1 MLKVM
6 AKPQIIAIVGPTASG
21 KTALGVTLAQ
31 KFKGEVVS
39 ADSRA
44 IYKDLGI
51 GTAKPT
57 PEEQRGVPHHLI
69 DFVPLNQPYS
79 LADYHRDAT
88 KAINDILARGHLPIL
103 VGGTGL
109 YVNAVV
115 YNYQLPPAPA
125 SSAVRAKLEALTTDE
140 LFKMLEKA
148 DPEAAGVIDRHNPRR
163 LVRALE
169 VFLTTGRSI
178 YSQQKTREPQYDSL
192 IIGLEPEKNILK
204 ERITKRV
211 ENMLEAGLENEVKN
225 LVAKYGWD
233 NVLSNTIK
241 YQEWRPYFEHKI
253 TYPQLVAGLIKADL
267 QYAKR
272 QMTWFKKL
280 KGVHWLTTPQEAE
293 VLVKN
298 FLSPNYYQ

>member
-1 MLKVM
+1 MTKLPK
-6 AKPQIIAIVGPTASG
+6 IIAVVGPTASG

-31 KFKGEVVS
+31 KFKGEVIS

-44 IYKDLGI
+44 IYNEMNI

-57 PEEQRGVPHHLI
+57 PQEQQGIPHHLI
-69 DFVPLNQPYS
+69 DFIPLNQPYS
-79 LADYHRDAT
+79 LADYHRGAT
-88 KAINDILARGHLPIL
+88 KVISEILSRGHLPIL

-109 YVNAVV
+109 YTNAVIH
-115 YNYQLPPAPA
+115 NYQLPPAPA
-125 SSAVRAKLEALTTDE
+125 NSAVRAKLEALEPDE

-148 DPEAAGVIDRHNPRR
+148 DPETAAVIDRHNPRR

-178 YSQQKTREPQYDSL
+178 YSQQKASPPQYEVL

-204 ERITKRV
+204 DRLAKRV
-211 ENMLEAGLENEVKN
+211 EAQLEAGLENEVRN
-225 LVAKYGWD
+225 LVNKYGWD

-272 QMTWFKKL
+272 PMTWFKKI
-280 KGVHWLTTPQEAE
+280 KGVNWLVIPQEAE

-298 FLSPNYYQ
+298 FLSQNYYQ

>member
-1 MLKVM
+1 MPNS
-6 AKPQIIAIVGPTASG
+6 AKSPRLVAIVGPTASG

-31 KFKGEVVS
+31 KFKGEVIS

-44 IYKDLGI
+44 IYNEMNI

-57 PEEQRGVPHHLI
+57 PQEQQGIPHHLI
-69 DFVPLNQPYS
+69 DFIPLNQPYS
-79 LADYHRDAT
+79 LADYHRGAT
-88 KAINDILARGHLPIL
+88 KVISEILSRGHLPIL

-109 YVNAVV
+109 YTNAVIH
-115 YNYQLPPAPA
+115 NYQCPPAPA
-125 SSAVRAKLEALTTDE
+125 RSAVRAKLEALEPDE

-148 DPEAAGVIDRHNPRR
+148 DPETAAVIDRHNPRR

-178 YSQQKTREPQYDSL
+178 YSQQKASPPQYEVL

-204 ERITKRV
+204 DRLAKRV
-211 ENMLEAGLENEVKN
+211 EAQLEAGLENEVRN
-225 LVAKYGWD
+225 LVNKYGWD

-280 KGVHWLTTPQEAE
+280 KGVNWLVVPQEAE

-298 FLSPNYYQ
+298 FLSQNYYQ